1 MLMANDLILNTLND
15 DSFYINNLVMKTLAQ
30 LVFESNAF
38 LINNGLLKEKLDW
51 LVDWI
56 VKKFKNSY

>member
-1 MLMANDLILNTLND
+1 
-15 DSFYINNLVMKTLAQ
+15 MKTLAQ